1 MAAVPLVVPWTTTP
15 IDLGQ
20 VVSIVNENRFVRR
33 LQVYPELQP
42 GLLNPTDPCNDWA
55 TAPKWRSPSG
65 SSI

>member
-42 GLLNPTDPCNDWA
+42 GVSRTPHGSHRRCDWL
-55 TAPKWRSPSG
+55 
-65 SSI
+65 